1 MRGLLGK
8 KLGMS
13 RVFNGDGEVVPV
25 TILNVGPCVVT
36 QVKTFENDGYEAVQL
51 GYGRKKDKHLTKPL
65 KGHFKK
71 SSVKPSKVLAEFDIV
86 PGFDYVLGS
95 VFHVGLF
102 NQGDFVRVT
111 GTSKGR
117 GFTGVIKRHNFA
129 RQKKTHG
136 TGHTER
142 APGSIGQ
149 ASDPS
154 RVFPGMRMAG
164 RHGNTKTTIENLE
177 VVEVDR
183 ENNHL
188 IIKGSIP
195 GPKGAIVTIEK

>member
-1 MRGLLGK
+1 MRGMLGK
-8 KLGMS
+8 KIGMS
-13 RVFNGDGEVVPV
+13 RVFNNHGEVVPV

-36 QVKTFENDGYEAVQL
+36 QVKTLENDGYQAVQI
-51 GYGRKKDKHLTKPL
+51 GYGYKKDKHLTKPL
-65 KGHFKK
+65 EGHFKK
-71 SSVKPSKVLAEFDIV
+71 SSSKPSEVLAEFDVV

-102 NQGDFVRVT
+102 NQGDFVRVS

-117 GFTGVIKRHNFA
+117 GFAGVIKRHNFS

-164 RHGNTKTTIENLE
+164 RHGNAKVTVENLE
-177 VVEVDR
+177 VVGVDR

-195 GPKGAIVTIEK
+195 GPKGSIVTVEK

>member
-8 KLGMS
+8 KIGMS
-13 RVFNGDGEVVPV
+13 RVFNSNGEVVPV
-25 TILNVGPCVVT
+25 TILSVGPCVVT

-51 GYGRKKDKHLTKPL
+51 GFGHKKEKHLTGPL
-65 KGHFKK
+65 KGHFQKA
-71 SSVKPSKVLAEFDIV
+71 SVKPAKFLAEFDIV
-86 PGFDYVLGS
+86 PGFDYIPGS

-102 NQGDFVRVT
+102 SQGDFVRVS

-117 GFTGVIKRHNFA
+117 GFSGVIKRHNFS

-164 RHGNTKTTIENLE
+164 RHGNEKITIENLE
-177 VVEVDR
+177 VIDIDK

-188 IIKGSIP
+188 LVKGSIP
-195 GPKGAIVTIEK
+195 GAKGAIVTIEK

>member
-1 MRGLLGK
+1 MRGMLGRK
-8 KLGMS
+8 IGMS
-13 RVFNGDGEVVPV
+13 RVFNNYGEVIPV

-36 QVKTFENDGYEAVQL
+36 QVKTLENDGYQAVQI
-51 GYGRKKDKHLTKPL
+51 GYGYKKDKHLTKPL
-65 KGHFKK
+65 EGHFKK
-71 SSVKPSKVLAEFDIV
+71 SSSKPSEVLAEFDVV

-102 NQGDFVRVT
+102 NQGDFVRVS

-117 GFTGVIKRHNFA
+117 GFAGVIKRHNFS

-164 RHGNTKTTIENLE
+164 RHGNAKVTVENLE
-177 VVEVDR
+177 VVDVDR

-188 IIKGSIP
+188 IVKGSIP
-195 GPKGAIVTIEK
+195 GPKGSIVTVEK

>member
-1 MRGLLGK
+1 MRGLLGEK
-8 KLGMS
+8 IGMS
-13 RVFNGDGEVVPV
+13 RVFNNHGEVVPV

-36 QVKTFENDGYEAVQL
+36 QVKTFENDGYQAVQI
-51 GYGRKKDKHLTKPL
+51 GDGHKKDKHLTKPL

-71 SSVKPSKVLAEFDIV
+71 SSSQPSKVLAEFDIV

-102 NQGDFVRVT
+102 NQGDFVRVS
-111 GTSKGR
+111 GSSKGR
-117 GFTGVIKRHNFA
+117 GFAGVIKRHNFS

-164 RHGNTKTTIENLE
+164 RYGNAKVTVENLE
-177 VVEVDR
+177 VVDVDR

-188 IIKGSIP
+188 IVKGSIP
-195 GPKGAIVTIEK
+195 GPKGSIVTVEK

>member
-1 MRGLLGK
+1 
-8 KLGMS
+8 MS
-13 RVFNGDGEVVPV
+13 RIFSVNGEAVPI

-36 QVKTFENDGYEAVQL
+36 QVKTFENDGYEAVQI
-51 GYGRKKDKHLTKPL
+51 GYGNKKEKHLTKPL

-86 PGFDYVLGS
+86 PGFDYIPGA

-102 NQGDFVRVT
+102 NPGDFVRVS
-111 GTSKGR
+111 GLSKGR
-117 GFTGVIKRHNFA
+117 GFTGVIKRHNFS

-164 RHGNTKTTIENLE
+164 RHGNAKITIENLQ
-177 VVEVDR
+177 VVEVDK

-188 IIKGSIP
+188 IIKGSVP
-195 GPKGAIVTIEK
+195 GPKGSIVTIEK